1 MLFNRSSGSPRLA
14 HRVLGTS
21 MGSVVLFFI
30 EILQIMLIAAA
41 IIVPIRFFLI
51 KPFIVRG
58 ASMEPNFHN
67 SEYLIIDEISYR
79 VGPIQRGQ
87 VVVFTPPNDTT
98 GEYYIKRVIGL
109 PGETIEIEDGRITIY
124 NSIYPNGAQLKEDYI
139 EDYTHGRVKVT
150 LELDEYYVLGDN
162 REESL
167 DSRRFGP
174 VERGA
179 IVGKVLLRGLP
190 LDKFGTITAPEY
202 LF

>member
-1 MLFNRSSGSPRLA
+1 MLFHRSKEPRLA
-14 HRVLGTS
+14 HRILGDTV
-21 MGSVVLFFI
+21 GSTMVFFV
-30 EILQIMLIAAA
+30 EILQIMIIAAV
-41 IIVPIRFFLI
+41 IIIPVRFLLI

-67 SEYLIIDEISYR
+67 DEYLIIDEISYR
-79 VGPIQRGQ
+79 LGDVKRGQ
-87 VVVFTPPNDTT
+87 VVVFSPPNNES

-109 PGETIEIEDGRITIY
+109 PGETVEIEDGRITIY
-124 NSIYPNGAQLKEDYI
+124 NEIYPNGAQMSEPYI
-139 EDYTHGRVKVT
+139 DDYTHGRVKVT

-162 REESL
+162 RDESL

-174 VERGA
+174 IDDKS

-190 LDKFGTITAPEY
+190 LDKFGTIQRPEY